1 MKSGIGKGMTRVD
14 HPNVSD
20 QLYANYAVGVDTR
33 AMKAVVGE
41 EALSEE
47 DHLYLEFLDKFESK
61 FLTQGAYENRD
72 IFQSL
77 DIAWELLR
85 LFPENL
91 LKKIPKKIKD
101 EYHPRDKEVSRAVLA
116 TS

>member
-1 MKSGIGKGMTRVD
+1 MTRAD

-47 DHLYLEFLDKFESK
+47 DHLYLEFLEKFEQRFLSQVFFTLETSVFLDLLHSK
-61 FLTQGAYENRD
+61 RVCF
-72 IFQSL
+72 
-77 DIAWELLR
+77 
-85 LFPENL
+85 
-91 LKKIPKKIKD
+91 
-101 EYHPRDKEVSRAVLA
+101 
-116 TS
+116 